1 LRLARKSKVYA
12 AEGDAGALA
21 AFDRAYR
28 HATGL
33 KRVTGERRDLF
44 RRPLGFKELDQF
56 DGRAAD
62 VQTDYTFF
70 RAGEEHGVFK
80 LP

>member
-1 LRLARKSKVYA
+1 VEFAF
-12 AEGDAGALA
+12 ALS
-21 AFDRAYR
+21 
-28 HATGL
+28 
-33 KRVTGERRDLF
+33 
-44 RRPLGFKELDQF
+44 ELDQF